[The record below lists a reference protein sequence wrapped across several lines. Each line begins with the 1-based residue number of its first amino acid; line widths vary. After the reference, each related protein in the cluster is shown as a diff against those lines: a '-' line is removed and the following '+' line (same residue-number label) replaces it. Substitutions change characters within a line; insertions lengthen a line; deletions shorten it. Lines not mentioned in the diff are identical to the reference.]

1 MKFSRG
7 DKVVILVDHP
17 PYLDEGF
24 EIAPNTIG
32 TIVHYTKTGSGGH
45 YSVRYNTGAA
55 YYDYDFYEDDL
66 DFAPNKYLLPPP
78 EFDLE
83 DIELA
88 EIIIKEL
95 KNENA

>member
-1 MKFSRG
+1 MKFSVG
-7 DKVVILVDHP
+7 DKVVFLVDHP
-17 PYLDEGF
+17 PNLDSF
-24 EIAPNTIG
+24 YIAPNTIG
-32 TIVHYTKTGSGGH
+32 TVTDYTKTGSGGH
-45 YSVRYNTGAA
+45 YCVRVSSDDFFN
-55 YYDYDFYEDDL
+55 YDFYEDDL
-66 DFAPNKYLLPPP
+66 DFATSKYLLPPP